1 MTTISLWLRTGALV
15 AGFAVCAGAASADSA
30 TLLGVSKNWRA
41 FTSGAGPDKVCY
53 AITQPISSQPK
64 KAKRDPIGL
73 LINDW
78 PEKKARAQPEIVPG
92 YKFKDNS
99 EVTVQVGADKFTFYA
114 TNDGGSGSAW
124 MNKSNE
130 EVRLLDA
137 MQKGAQAIVIGTS
150 AHGTMTHDTYS
161 LSGLGDAL
169 TKIHTACSM

>member
-1 MTTISLWLRTGALV
+1 MTTVSCWLRAGALL
-15 AGFAVCAGAASADSA
+15 AGFAVCAASAGADNV

-41 FTSGAGPDKVCY
+41 FTSGTGPDKVCY
-53 AITQPISSQPK
+53 AIAQPVSSQPK
-64 KAKRDPIGL
+64 KAKREPIGL

-78 PEKKARAQPEIVPG
+78 PEKHARAQPEIVPG
-92 YKFKDNS
+92 YKFKENS

-130 EVRLLDA
+130 EARLIDA
-137 MQKGAQAIVIGTS
+137 MQKGAQAVVIGTS

-161 LSGLGDAL
+161 LSGLADAL